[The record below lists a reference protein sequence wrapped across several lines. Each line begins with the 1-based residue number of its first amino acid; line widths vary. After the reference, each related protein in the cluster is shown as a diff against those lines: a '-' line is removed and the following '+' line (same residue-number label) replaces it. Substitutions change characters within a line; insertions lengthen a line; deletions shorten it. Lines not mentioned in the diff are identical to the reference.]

1 MTIRSLVKRLVLRGS
16 LAERRT
22 RANAARDVVHGKDGW
37 LFLRAG
43 SANVL
48 DQHTGRR
55 AMPPADADAWRTALA
70 ERAAW
75 AAERGVAYR
84 AIFVPDSHAV
94 YRDMLPDDIVAQL
107 IPHER
112 RPLPAMIASLAQEP
126 AAAVLY
132 PLDALVAARA
142 RGETFQRGDTHWTE
156 YGAWIVYQAL
166 KETLGDGLPIDW
178 IAEER
183 VRFHARSE
191 WGDLGSKFDPPR
203 MTQCLRA
210 EIAGADAACVYD
222 NNVRNNGSLRVY
234 RRAEP
239 GAGCRCVV
247 FADSFARNIERFL
260 VNTFAETILVHS
272 SRRLD
277 YGFADALRP
286 DLVLTLGVE
295 RFAIEPPQD
304 RMGQSLA
311 AVIAAKRAAGAV
323 AGPPEGSWDWPEAL
337 EAG

>member
-1 MTIRSLVKRLVLRGS
+1 VTVRSLVRKLVLRGPV
-16 LAERRT
+16 AARRA
-22 RANAARDVVHGKDGW
+22 RANAARDVVTGKDGW

-43 SANVL
+43 SARVL

-55 AMPPADADAWRTALA
+55 VMAAADADAWRAALS
-70 ERAAW
+70 ERVAW
-75 AAERGVAYR
+75 AAARGIAYR

-94 YRDMLPDDIVAQL
+94 YRDKLPDDIAAQL
-107 IPHER
+107 IPHEQ
-112 RPLPAMIASLAQEP
+112 RPLPGVFASLTPEA

-132 PLDALVAARA
+132 PLDDLVAARA

-191 WGDLGSKFDPPR
+191 WGDLGSKLDPPR

-210 EIAGADAACVYD
+210 EIEQADARCVYD
-222 NNVRNNGSLRVY
+222 NKVRNNGSLRVY
-234 RRAEP
+234 RRDDPA
-239 GAGCRCVV
+239 AHCRCIV
-247 FADSFARNIERFL
+247 FADSFARNIERFF

-272 SRRLD
+272 SRRVD
-277 YGFADALRP
+277 YRFADALKP

-304 RMGQSLA
+304 RSGRPLT

-323 AGPPEGSWDWPEAL
+323 AGPPEGSWDWPQAL
-337 EAG
+337 G